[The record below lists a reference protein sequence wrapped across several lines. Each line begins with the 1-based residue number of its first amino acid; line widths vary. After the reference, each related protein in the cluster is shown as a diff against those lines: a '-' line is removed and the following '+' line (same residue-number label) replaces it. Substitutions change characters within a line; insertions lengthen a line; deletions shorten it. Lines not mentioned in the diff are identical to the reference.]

1 VVDAF
6 NMLWVYLKTSWE
18 LASDRRVRPAFVI
31 IGMLV
36 GIGTVF
42 YKIVEHWTWL
52 DAFYFSVIALTTVG
66 FGDVTPETRLG
77 KLFTV
82 AYIVIGIGI
91 FFVVI
96 NSIARIAVER
106 MHMPFI
112 PASHTDEFEVQGS
125 RTPESRQSPTPAPAE
140 ADAQFPPN
148 HDAEPSNLGDEETTG
163 LG

>member
-1 VVDAF
+1 VIDAF
-6 NMLWVYLKTSWE
+6 NLFWQFLKTSWE

-36 GIGTVF
+36 AIGTIF
-42 YKIVEHWTWL
+42 YKLVEHWTWL
-52 DAFYFSVIALTTVG
+52 DAFYFSVITLTTVG
-66 FGDVTPETRLG
+66 FGDVTPETRIG

-82 AYIVIGIGI
+82 AYIVVGIGI

-112 PASHTDEFEVQGS
+112 PASHSDEFREHASQTTEDSQPPG
-125 RTPESRQSPTPAPAE
+125 ESPASADEQSPI
-140 ADAQFPPN
+140 
-148 HDAEPSNLGDEETTG
+148 NLGDEDTRG
-163 LG
+163 SG

>member
-82 AYIVIGIGI
+82 AYVVIGIGI

-106 MHMPFI
+106 IHMPFI

-125 RTPESRQSPTPAPAE
+125 QTLESRQSPRAAPPE

-148 HDAEPSNLGDEETTG
+148 HDAEPSKIGDGETTG